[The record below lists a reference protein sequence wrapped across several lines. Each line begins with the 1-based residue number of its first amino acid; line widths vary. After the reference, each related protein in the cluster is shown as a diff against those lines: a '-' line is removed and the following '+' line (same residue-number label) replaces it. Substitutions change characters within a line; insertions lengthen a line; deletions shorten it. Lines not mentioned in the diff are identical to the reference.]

1 MISNRKYSKVL
12 QLSMHSMTFQKS
24 CSFARRNLKAVILV
38 VMCNFGLCST
48 YEKTSRIS
56 SSLNIILIRWMHLST
71 PSVSLN
77 SWSISQSTTST
88 YRFWVR
94 GIRWWVGPRGSQNH
108 GLNFPA
114 QLSCWEIKVFD
125 FFLQMAKIFI
135 VWRADVWI
143 EFSQQLSIVHEQTI
157 YHLKDLG
164 ARISSMVLILLWGYS
179 VLRNGKKR
187 DLYVKLRI
195 H

>member
-1 MISNRKYSKVL
+1 MFKIFNLFLIIYLQNLTAETSGLFQGSQSFREVSKI
-12 QLSMHSMTFQKS
+12 
-24 CSFARRNLKAVILV
+24 LKI
-38 VMCNFGLCST
+38 
-48 YEKTSRIS
+48 
-56 SSLNIILIRWMHLST
+56 
-71 PSVSLN
+71 LN
-77 SWSISQSTTST
+77 SGSRSKSATST
-88 YRFWVR
+88 YTFWVR
-94 GIRWWVGPRGSQNH
+94 GIMWWVGPSGSQNH

-143 EFSQQLSIVHEQTI
+143 EFSQQLSIAHEQTI

-195 H
+195 Q

>member
-1 MISNRKYSKVL
+1 MLQFFCRVTLTVCLLRTFNKEIFISEGYNFTYFRHFWERSN
-12 QLSMHSMTFQKS
+12 FQAY
-24 CSFARRNLKAVILV
+24 F
-38 VMCNFGLCST
+38 
-48 YEKTSRIS
+48 
-56 SSLNIILIRWMHLST
+56 
-71 PSVSLN
+71 N
-77 SWSISQSTTST
+77 SGSISENATLT
-88 YRFWVR
+88 YTFWVR
-94 GIRWWVGPRGSQNH
+94 GIRWWVGPSRSQNH

-143 EFSQQLSIVHEQTI
+143 EFSQQLSIAHEQTI